1 MLTPAA
7 ILNAKTAISTLLISI
22 GIPEKQIYNNTT
34 STSVKSERK
43 HTAKEIQD
51 KQTYNIDDLLKY
63 IRRRVES
70 IDNMEEDELQGIT
83 LALLMAVTTRRMSEI
98 SRAALQVDSI
108 TSAQFVLHT
117 DICKVGGGKVTL
129 TIKKAKDTTIC
140 PVKWFT
146 KWWKVQ
152 ESRSNKG
159 KILWWDNTRG
169 KPASDDKCS
178 QLAKLII
185 KAAGLPYKERI
196 TELRAAAITKMID
209 KGFPMP
215 VINAWSIHSDT
226 AKTLQRYYY
235 RANCNEIIEQLLSTV
250 NPIELRTTAE
260 QNETQYETS
269 IKQYQTRSKSQ
280 TLLGGKYK

>member
-1 MLTPAA
+1 
-7 ILNAKTAISTLLISI
+7 
-22 GIPEKQIYNNTT
+22 
-34 STSVKSERK
+34 
-43 HTAKEIQD
+43 
-51 KQTYNIDDLLKY
+51 
-63 IRRRVES
+63 
-70 IDNMEEDELQGIT
+70 MEENELQGIS

-108 TSAQFVLHT
+108 TNAQFVLHT
-117 DICKVGGGKVTL
+117 DICKIEGGKVTL

-140 PVKWFT
+140 PVKWFI
-146 KWWKVQ
+146 KWWKFQ
-152 ESRSNKG
+152 ESRSNNG

-196 TELRAAAITKMID
+196 TELGDAAVTKIID

-226 AKTLQRYYY
+226 TKTLQIYYY
-235 RANCNEIIEQLLSTV
+235 IANSTIAASLSPKLNNSSQEIPT
-250 NPIELRTTAE
+250 
-260 QNETQYETS
+260 
-269 IKQYQTRSKSQ
+269 
-280 TLLGGKYK
+280 